1 MYAAVPEEVFQP
13 FAEVM
18 VNVQN
23 EAVFFRPVV
32 AESREAGVV
41 ACIVD
46 VETSGDTAMNKL
58 VTQSRDSG
66 FSEFAAD
73 T

>member
-1 MYAAVPEEVFQP
+1 
-13 FAEVM
+13 M

-66 FSEFAAD
+66 FSEFATD

>member
-1 MYAAVPEEVFQP
+1 
-13 FAEVM
+13 M

-32 AESREAGVV
+32 AESGEAGVV

-73 T
+73 A